1 MSLREAAC
9 LPPQDGEQD
18 DGDGLFFPLQTVICG
33 ERGATVPSLCL
44 LLSCPV
50 AAGFVIHGQSLLV
63 DATSSFIISRKV

>member
-18 DGDGLFFPLQTVICG
+18 DGDGLFSHCKQLFVVREGQLY
-33 ERGATVPSLCL
+33 SLCL